1 MKSIKFLPLQRL
13 WIGSKSENILIQIL
27 DPAWIKFGIKSAIW
41 SMISRWFESIFN
53 SVFWVGDLAMIYLLY
68 SVFYNLFND
77 GYPLFVFFGLGFP
90 PAAFAAFLI

>member
-1 MKSIKFLPLQRL
+1 
-13 WIGSKSENILIQIL
+13 
-27 DPAWIKFGIKSAIW
+27 
-41 SMISRWFESIFN
+41 MISRWFESILN